1 MKKLSSGEFF
11 GITSHQLE
19 TDGLILTDTA
29 YTHDYVDWHY
39 HENIY
44 FTFILTGKVIEG
56 NKKGKVNL
64 SAGSLL
70 FHNVQEPHYNIKPRG
85 ETRGMHLELQH
96 RWISE
101 LYPNIEAKEGSFELL
116 CPKTKILFYQ
126 LLRESKIADDLTTLG
141 VQNLVI
147 EAINPLFSGSR
158 ESAFRPSWVN
168 NVDDLLQDNY
178 FCPPN
183 LKEIAAVAGVHPVHL
198 SRSFTKYFGC
208 TIAEY
213 IRLLKVER
221 AFAMLSVKG
230 NSLSTIAHSCGFA
243 DQSHMTRCFKSFSG
257 NTPLFFRRL
266 IQF

>member
-1 MKKLSSGEFF
+1 MKKLSSGVFF
-11 GITSHQLE
+11 GVTSHQLE

-44 FTFILTGKVIEG
+44 FTFILAGKVIEG

-221 AFAMLSVKG
+221 AFAMLSLKG

>member
-19 TDGLILTDTA
+19 TGGLILTDTA

-116 CPKTKILFYQ
+116 CPRTKILFYQ

-158 ESAFRPSWVN
+158 ESAFRPSWVD
-168 NVDDLLQDNY
+168 NVGDLLQDNY

-208 TIAEY
+208 TIAEH

>member
-1 MKKLSSGEFF
+1 MEKLSSGEFF
-11 GITSHQLE
+11 GLTSHKLE
-19 TDGLILTDTA
+19 TGGLILTDTA
-29 YTHDYVDWHY
+29 YTHEYVDWHY
-39 HENIY
+39 HENVY
-44 FTFILTGKVIEG
+44 FTFILSGKVIEG

-70 FHNVQEPHYNIKPRG
+70 FHNAQESHYNIKPRG
-85 ETRGMHLELQH
+85 ETRGMHIELQQ

-101 LYPNIEAKEGSFELL
+101 MFPHADVKEGSFELL
-116 CPKTKILFYQ
+116 CPKMKILFYQ

-147 EAINPLFSGSR
+147 EATNPFFSGSR
-158 ESAFRPSWVN
+158 ESGFRPSWVDK
-168 NVDDLLQDNY
+168 VGDLLQDNY

-183 LKEIAAVAGVHPVHL
+183 LKEIAIVAGVHPVHL

-221 AFAMLSVKG
+221 AFSMLAVKG
-230 NSLSTIAHSCGFA
+230 NSLSTVAHCCGFA
-243 DQSHMTRCFKSFSG
+243 DQSHMIRCFKTLSG

>member
-19 TDGLILTDTA
+19 TDGLILTDIA